1 VPASATDFESEQKMR
16 DVVSV
21 LRRILVVCVI
31 VIGTGAMSC
40 TTIEG
45 GIQFAPGYGYVI
57 DVVHGKNNDHT
68 LFVFETHAE
77 AEKWAFNFQQ
87 TPSKSAAMRAP
98 GYKMRVDE
106 DDKSEEELFGKIW
119 KARVPIPLPS
129 TYDTTR
135 TIDQVVP
142 PVPTAPVP
150 R

>member
-1 VPASATDFESEQKMR
+1 MHDLIGF
-16 DVVSV
+16 
-21 LRRILVVCVI
+21 LRRLVVVCVI
-31 VIGTGAMSC
+31 VLGTGAASC

-87 TPSKSAAMRAP
+87 TPSKSAAMGAP

-106 DDKSEEELFGKIW
+106 DDKGEEELFWKIW
-119 KARVPIPLPS
+119 KARGPIPPPGA
-129 TYDTTR
+129 TDVNR
-135 TIDQVVP
+135 AIDQVVP

>member
-1 VPASATDFESEQKMR
+1 
-16 DVVSV
+16 
-21 LRRILVVCVI
+21 
-31 VIGTGAMSC
+31 MSC

-57 DVVHGKNNDHT
+57 DVVHGKKNEHT
-68 LFVFETHAE
+68 YFVFETHEE

-87 TPSKSAAMRAP
+87 TPNKSAAMGAP

-106 DDKSEEELFGKIW
+106 DDKNEQELFDKIRT
-119 KARVPIPLPS
+119 ALRTPSPPPGVPEVG
-129 TYDTTR
+129 R

-142 PVPTAPVP
+142 PVPTAPAP